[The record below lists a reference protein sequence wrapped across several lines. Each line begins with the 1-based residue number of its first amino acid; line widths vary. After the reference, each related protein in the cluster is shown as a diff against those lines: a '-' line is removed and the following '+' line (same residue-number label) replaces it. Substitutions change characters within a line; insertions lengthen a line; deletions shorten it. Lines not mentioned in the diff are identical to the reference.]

1 MTKRRNKLS
10 QSKHDKKVASLA
22 RGYKNRC
29 FKVKADIPGYDKPNP
44 IGKSGRIPDIEA
56 TKPGTRH
63 IVEVETKDTVGAHKD
78 QQKSF
83 KQSARRRRRTKYRQV
98 VI

>member
-1 MTKRRNKLS
+1 M
-10 QSKHDKKVASLA
+10 SKHRSKSQQTKHDEKVASLA
-22 RGYKNRC
+22 RGYKNRG
-29 FKVKADIPGYDKPNP
+29 FKVKADLPGYPKPNP
-44 IGKSGRIPDIEA
+44 IGGTGRIPDIEA

-63 IVEVETKDTVGAHKD
+63 IVEVETENTVIAHKD

-83 KQSARRRRRTKYRQV
+83 RQSARRRRRTKYRQV